1 MSGEGEFLERVTS
14 FEAMGLQEGLLR
26 AMLAYGFHQP
36 SEIQQRLSKP
46 FILKKDVI
54 AQASSGSGK
63 TSALAYLSLNAVDPT
78 DRASQVLI
86 LSPTRELAVQT
97 QTLCMTLGENVGVT
111 AHACV
116 GGKSLTEDIRK
127 LDAGVQ
133 IVSGTPG
140 RVFDMIK
147 RRKLQTPSIKVLII
161 DEADEMLGKGF
172 KDQIYDIYRLLP
184 ETTQICIVSATLPAE
199 VLEMTERFM
208 TDPVKILV
216 KRDEISV
223 DEIRQFFI
231 AVDREEWKFDTLC
244 DLYDQMT
251 IAQAVIFCNTRKKVQ
266 EVAAKM
272 KAQNFAVSSMHGDMP
287 QSERDQI
294 MREFRNGDTR
304 VLITTDLWSR
314 GIDVPQVSLV
324 LNYDIPASREQ
335 YIHRIGRSGRFGR
348 KGLAITFA
356 KSDELKIL
364 KDIEQYYAINIQEM
378 PTNVTELAA

>member
-14 FEAMGLQEGLLR
+14 FEAMGLQGGLLR

-78 DRASQVLI
+78 DRASQVL
-86 LSPTRELAVQT
+86 
-97 QTLCMTLGENVGVT
+97 
-111 AHACV
+111 
-116 GGKSLTEDIRK
+116 
-127 LDAGVQ
+127 
-133 IVSGTPG
+133 
-140 RVFDMIK
+140 
-147 RRKLQTPSIKVLII
+147 
-161 DEADEMLGKGF
+161 
-172 KDQIYDIYRLLP
+172 IYDIYRLLP